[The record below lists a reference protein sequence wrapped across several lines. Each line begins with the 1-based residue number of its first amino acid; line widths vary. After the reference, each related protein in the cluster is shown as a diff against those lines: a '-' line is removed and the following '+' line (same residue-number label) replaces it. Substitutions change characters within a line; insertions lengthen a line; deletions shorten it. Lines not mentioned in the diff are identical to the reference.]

1 MTEKQFISAFFASF
15 FVPLIFSIPFWP
27 RLLERY
33 TFGGIFGAFLSF
45 GVALSGIVTSVETI
59 LNPATVGATLQ
70 TEGYVFMLLFFVVI
84 SIITG
89 LFYLKTSKHPVSER
103 RFSIIDAAIQGRW
116 DLLEQADVPKHEI
129 EQLQRLTPQQR
140 ADLLM
145 SMKKRVDE
153 VLEANKE
160 NRKNK
165 NVPPEDITIFPGSL
179 CADLECRIHPLGEL
193 PYERFGERHW

>member
-45 GVALSGIVTSVETI
+45 GVALSSTLSSIVASVETI

-70 TEGYVFMLLFFVVI
+70 TEGYVFMFLFLAVI

-89 LFYLKTSKHPVSER
+89 LFWLKTSKHPVSER
-103 RFSIIDAAIQGRW
+103 RFSIVDAAIQGRW
-116 DLLEQADVPKHEI
+116 DLVEQAGVPKHEI

-145 SMKKRVDE
+145 PLEKQVDE
-153 VLEANKE
+153 VLEKNRE
-160 NRKNK
+160 NRKSK
-165 NVPPEDITIFPGSL
+165 SAPPEDITIFPGSL
-179 CADLECRIHPLGEL
+179 CDDLECRGME
-193 PYERFGERHW
+193 YRN